1 MKKCNK
7 CGFTTENSE
16 MNFCVNCG
24 NKMTEINDTASGATG
39 SGQTCRNCGFAN
51 KSNVKFCI
59 KCGAP
64 FADKK
69 VDLSKKAAPIREVF
83 PEKSAEEIY
92 PSERNKPSA
101 PENTGD
107 LSNYT
112 VPAAP
117 KKSNGGIIAACTM
130 IAAFI
135 VVAVLV
141 FVIPRNSEDN
151 LASEEIS
158 ETMTDSETTETMT
171 MTTMTETVTEKAAET
186 TSATTTVKETTV
198 TETEAD
204 EEEMNYD
211 DERPT
216 YFSFSG
222 GSISLDEN
230 NRYFKSYFS
239 SEEEYHVSYCG
250 YVPHVSINGNASA
263 GKKIEDTL
271 KSMLGFDDNEMTEI
285 DGDSVE
291 MSYPPQYNF
300 GDIIIEKRVEQV
312 YCENGMLFV
321 TVGVCSDYG
330 GGTSS
335 SIFYYEDALI
345 FNTADGEQ
353 RTLSDLI
360 TDKQGFFNA
369 VNGYMEDLIYYNTYG
384 GGTDEFYTYSGDDYE
399 AMISEL
405 ESDSWITGEWD
416 YDGNTLNVLYYYLL
430 GSGFVYK
437 TTEFNIPKDVWA
449 AYVDISPNAKAD
461 YSNVD
466 SLGKKIMSGNT
477 AGNYSNDSAY
487 CFDSENVYFAGGIDG
502 YHWRLYK
509 ASIGSTYENGTM
521 VTDDMTDYV
530 IVDGDTLYYRNANDG
545 YKLYSIGTDGS
556 GRKRLTDY
564 KVTNFRL
571 YDGKIY
577 LAADDNQLIYRI
589 NKDGTEKTKIY
600 DDAISDLQIYDDRIY
615 AQSPYRNC
623 IMYCDMSGKY
633 IGDLIP
639 SYFGIKQFIVSDG
652 YCVCLCEEG
661 VSIINID
668 TREETTFEIYTRGI
682 GLNEDKKNY
691 YIVTHDDN
699 SDSLYRIPKN
709 DVENV
714 YYIGDFDF
722 HYREFYTVYD
732 DNSTYIYILD
742 EDGAATCIDI
752 YN

>member
-1 MKKCNK
+1 
-7 CGFTTENSE
+7 
-16 MNFCVNCG
+16 
-24 NKMTEINDTASGATG
+24 
-39 SGQTCRNCGFAN
+39 
-51 KSNVKFCI
+51 
-59 KCGAP
+59 
-64 FADKK
+64 
-69 VDLSKKAAPIREVF
+69 
-83 PEKSAEEIY
+83 PEKRAEEIY
-92 PSERNKPSA
+92 PAERNKMSD
-101 PENTGD
+101 PENTYNA
-107 LSNYT
+107 LNYT
-112 VPAAP
+112 VPAAS

-384 GGTDEFYTYSGDDYE
+384 GGTDEFHTYSGDDYE

-477 AGNYSNDSAY
+477 AGNYCNYSAY
-487 CFDSENVYFAGGIDG
+487 CFDSENIYFAGGVDG
-502 YHWRLYK
+502 YNWRPYK
-509 ASIGSTYENGTM
+509 AYIGGSYEYGTELSE
-521 VTDDMTDYV
+521 DMTDSV
-530 IVDGDTLYYRNANDG
+530 IVDGNTVYYRNASDG
-545 YKLYSIGTDGS
+545 YKLYSVNTNGYD
-556 GRKRLTDY
+556 RKRITDY
-564 KVTNFRL
+564 KVSSFRL

-577 LAADDNQLIYRI
+577 FTADNALYRI
-589 NKDGTEKTKIY
+589 NKDGTGKTKILDKGCY
-600 DDAISDLQIYDDRIY
+600 DLQIYDDRIY
-615 AQSPYRNC
+615 TKASDSSS
-623 IMYCDMSGKY
+623 IMYYDMNGIY
-633 IGDLIP
+633 IGEFYP
-639 SYFGIKQFIVSDG
+639 MFSSIKQFFVSEG
-652 YCVCLCEEG
+652 YCVLLAEG
-661 VSIINID
+661 GLSIIDVDSGDETYYID
-668 TREETTFEIYTRGI
+668 INGI
-682 GLNEDKKNY
+682 SINEDKNNY
-691 YIVTHDDN
+691 LIAAYEDN
-699 SDSLYRIPKN
+699 NNECIYRISKKN
-709 DVENV
+709 VQDAYFVD
-714 YYIGDFDF
+714 YISFNG
-722 HYREFYTVYD
+722 REFYTAY
-732 DNSTYIYILD
+732 NSYGTYIYTLD
-742 EDGAATCIDI
+742 KDGAASCRSI
-752 YN
+752 YY